1 MMTDEQ
7 NAFLSA
13 EYAEA
18 IRYMDNAKETLKR
31 AGKEGGH
38 YIDEKYVKTACGT
51 AYNGVL
57 VALDAWLKL
66 KGVPEPSKKKR
77 KSIAYYTDSI
87 AKIDKKMGDSLVD
100 AYNVLHL
107 YGYYDGVR
115 RVKVIEDGFDVAYE
129 IIDKIKPEKTV
140 DVPETRGGK
149 AKRMWNGLLI
159 SGAVMFSKSKF

>member
-1 MMTDEQ
+1 MIKEEQ
-7 NAFLSA
+7 NVFLSA

-18 IRYMDNAKETLKR
+18 IRYMDNAKETLRK

-51 AYNGVL
+51 AYSGVL

-66 KGVPEPSKKKR
+66 KEIPGPSKKKR

-107 YGYYDGVR
+107 SGYYDGVR

-129 IIDKIKPEKTV
+129 IIEKIKPENPV
-140 DVPETRGGK
+140 DVPETRSGK
-149 AKRMWNGLLI
+149 IKRALNRLLI
-159 SGAVMFSKSKF
+159 YLAVTFRL